1 MKKRKL
7 TEDAE
12 ELRADRWYYKNMDQ
26 QRDNPEQSG
35 LYIILITVSC
45 LNSTYFTYFTYSF
58 SNKCV
63 DKGQRAPV
71 FETQALLSYHR

>member
-35 LYIILITVSC
+35 LYITLITVSC
-45 LNSTYFTYFTYSF
+45 I
-58 SNKCV
+58 K
-63 DKGQRAPV
+63 
-71 FETQALLSYHR
+71 